1 MNSINGYYKAIRNIL
16 FTNQKIDFC
25 HKFDHLPDL
34 YGQWTD
40 KGTKGL

>member
-25 HKFDHLPDL
+25 HFDHLPDL
-34 YGQWTD
+34 YGHRTD

>member
-25 HKFDHLPDL
+25 HKIDHLPDL
-34 YGQWTD
+34 YMATD
-40 KGTKGL
+40 KGTKEL

>member
-34 YGQWTD
+34 YGHWTD